1 MAIDLDGFHPEA
13 VEPSPRGG
21 ADELRRRVYHFRDEA
36 RS

>member
-1 MAIDLDGFHPEA
+1 MAIDLIGFHREI

-21 ADELRRRVYHFRDEA
+21 ADEPRGRVYHFRYEA

>member
-1 MAIDLDGFHPEA
+1 MAIDLDGFHPEV

-21 ADELRRRVYHFRDEA
+21 ADEPRGRGFHFRYEA